1 MSIYI
6 PDSTADGTFDS
17 TQYYTKTQV
26 NNITSS
32 LCSLGTVQNISA
44 DKTFQA
50 DVIFEQAAKMDDG
63 LLTVSGHALALQDK
77 AGTVALSSD
86 LTPFTDIGTNTG
98 EPHGFINRTDTTL
111 SFDDAKLE
119 FTITPTGADF
129 SYYYKGTKKTKTGAQ
144 SITILDLEGLWFFYY
159 DNETLTAVQT
169 PWSILN
175 HVPIAYIYWDGTN
188 KISLNLG
195 EERHGITMDS
205 ATHLYLH
212 STVGTR
218 YASGLS
224 LTGTTLGNGSLD
236 THAQV
241 AITGGV
247 IYDEDIQIS
256 ITTPNGAALFSQ
268 DLSLP
273 AQIPVW
279 YRSGVSG
286 YWRVKTAN
294 NFPVYK
300 ATSRLYYNDTSFGL
314 TECTNNYFVAS
325 WIVATNDQR
334 HPIICILGQRQDSS
348 ITNAETN
355 NTLEALSFGTL
366 PFAEMKVLYRLL
378 FKTSNTYSNSVAASL
393 QEILDLRT
401 ASSLPGGT
409 YTATVHSSLAGLT
422 DPNQHPAS
430 AISTTTTSFTNN
442 LSASDDTVQTAL
454 NTINS
459 FPNGLLSSASGAF
472 RGSYVLQNSTVLG
485 SGAFGGNLTVVGS
498 GSFGGLYNQG
508 YLFAAGTGSFSNLYA
523 SASGALGGSL
533 TIGNSLATVSS
544 STMNYNVRNNP
555 ASAYSIDY
563 SPTLNIYVAV
573 TGGNIYSSTDLST
586 WTNRLTLTSVKSLR
600 WYPSVSKFIGVRQNN
615 TNPHRFVYS
624 SNGTTWTTAAFPVLS
639 TDYAWRNMT
648 YSKDLNLF
656 VAIAISAVG
665 ATDTIVKS
673 TDGINWTTVTHPA
686 VSNLQ
691 DVCWSSYLQ
700 KFVVIPTAV
709 AGSETGLVSSDGTT
723 WTTFTMPTH
732 NSSGTKSVLSIDDNN
747 LIVVSATKGASSYQ
761 ITTSSD
767 LVTWTSKLTGSTI
780 SGCFRMTYIREQGII
795 ISPGEA
801 NFAFSR
807 DRGNTWYTQVYYN
820 ISIESDVNVYRNL
833 VVGGVL
839 TKTLLVGAGV
849 DIIFTGY
856 NSAPNTN
863 VDGLIVSAATGMFC
877 GGGIY
882 SVGDVFT
889 EGNCRSMNSLVISSG
904 SFGGLRVSGDG
915 TVVGS
920 GSFGGLYVSAS
931 GYVGGDFTVPQSGSF
946 GGLYALGDST
956 VLGSGSFK
964 GITVLQNADVLGS
977 GSIGGNLTIA
987 NSGSFGGML
996 VKNNASVQGGV
1007 YLKTTGGTASEL
1019 NYYEEASEDITFTGI
1034 WASGQTASAKFTRIG
1049 RTVILHVPSVIAS
1062 SNTASSITNSAAI
1075 SSRFRPATSFYG
1087 VIMATDN
1094 GSDTAG
1100 TISIIDDGS
1109 IYIGKGTSG
1118 LSGNYGGSGNAGFLG
1133 FTIAYSV

>member
-6 PDSTADGTFDS
+6 PDGTADGTFDS

-26 NNITSS
+26 NNITNS

-129 SYYYKGTKKTKTGAQ
+129 SYYYKGSKKTKTGAQ

-224 LTGTTLGNGSLD
+224 LTGTLLGNGSLD

-300 ATSRLYYNDTSFGL
+300 ATTRLYYNDTSFGL

-325 WIVATNDQR
+325 WIIATNDQR

-348 ITNAETN
+348 ITAAETN
-355 NTLEALSFGTL
+355 NTLESLSFGTL
-366 PFAEMKVLYRLL
+366 PFAEMKPLHRLI

-401 ASSLPGGT
+401 SSSLPGGT

-430 AISTTTTSFTNN
+430 SISTTTTSFTNN
-442 LSASDDTVQTAL
+442 LSASDSTVQTAL
-454 NTINS
+454 ETINS

-472 RGSYVLQNSTVLG
+472 KGSYVLQNSTVLG
-485 SGAFGGNLTVVGS
+485 SGAFGGNLTTTGS
-498 GSFGGLYNQG
+498 GSFGGLYDQG
-508 YLFAAGTGSFSNLYA
+508 NLFAAGTGSFSNLYA
-523 SASGALGGSL
+523 SASGSLGGSL
-533 TIGNSLATVSS
+533 TIGNSLATVSGS
-544 STMNYNVRNNP
+544 SMDYKVRSGP

-563 SPTLNIYVAV
+563 SPTLAIYVAA
-573 TGGNIYSSTDLST
+573 GGGAVYSSTDLVT
-586 WTNRLTLTSVKSLR
+586 WTQRLVLTSVRSLK
-600 WYPSVSKFIGVRQNN
+600 WFPSVSKFIGVRQNS

-624 SNGTTWTTAAFPVLS
+624 SNGTSWTTAAFPVLS
-639 TDYAWRNMT
+639 TDYAWKNLT

-656 VAIAISAVG
+656 VAVALSASP
-665 ATDTIVKS
+665 ATDTIVTS
-673 TDGINWTTVTHPA
+673 TDGINWSTVSHPS

-691 DVCWSSYLQ
+691 DVCWSGYLQ

-732 NSSGTKSVLSIDDNN
+732 NSSGTKSVLSVDDNN
-747 LIVVSATKGASSYQ
+747 LIVVSATKGVSSYQ
-761 ITTSSD
+761 ITTSPD
-767 LVTWTSKLTGSTI
+767 LITWTPKITGTSVSGYFRLTNV
-780 SGCFRMTYIREQGII
+780 REQGII
-795 ISPGEA
+795 IAGGEPY
-801 NFAFSR
+801 FAYSR
-807 DRGNTWYTQVYYN
+807 DKGISWTTQTYYN
-820 ISIESDVNVYRNL
+820 TSLESDVNVFRNII
-833 VVGGVL
+833 VNGVL
-839 TKTLLVGAGV
+839 TKTLLMGGLV
-849 DIIFTGY
+849 DIVFSGY
-856 NSAPNTN
+856 NSTPNTN
-863 VDGLIVSAATGMFC
+863 VDGNIVSAATGMYSAGDSYVGGNIFC
-877 GGGIY
+877 
-882 SVGDVFT
+882 

-904 SFGGLRVSGDG
+904 SFGGLRVSGDS

-931 GYVGGDFTVPQSGSF
+931 GYVGGGLSVVGSGSF

-1019 NYYEEASEDITFTGI
+1019 NYYETVDETIELSGI
-1034 WASGQTASAKFTRIG
+1034 WAANRTVSAKFTRVGSIV
-1049 RTVILHVPSVIAS
+1049 TLHVPGTSATAT
-1062 SNTASSITNSAAI
+1062 TASTITNNGAF
-1075 SSRFRPATSFYG
+1075 SSRFRPATSVYG
-1087 VIMATDN
+1087 TVIVTDN
-1094 GSDTAG
+1094 GTDKIGCLSV
-1100 TISIIDDGS
+1100 IDDGS
-1109 IYIGKGTSG
+1109 IYISGGSSPSTNFAGAGTSG
-1118 LSGNYGGSGNAGFLG
+1118 VLG
-1133 FTIAYSV
+1133 FTISYSA